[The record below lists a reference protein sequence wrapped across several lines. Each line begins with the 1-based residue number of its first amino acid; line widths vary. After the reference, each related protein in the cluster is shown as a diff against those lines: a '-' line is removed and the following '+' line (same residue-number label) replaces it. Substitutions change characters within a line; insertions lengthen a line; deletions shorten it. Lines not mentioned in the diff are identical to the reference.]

1 MSKRFEIHKEVWNGM
16 PDNKEKYAKLQ
27 EVIDKLKARRQSVSK
42 TERKELEDRICK
54 YRGYRGECLRI
65 AAILRSRHR
74 EAA

>member
-1 MSKRFEIHKEVWNGM
+1 MNYLNWSQEYLDTADRM
-16 PDNKEKYAKLQ
+16 Q

>member
-1 MSKRFEIHKEVWNGM
+1 MNYLNWSQEYLDTADRM
-16 PDNKEKYAKLQ
+16 Q
-27 EVIDKLKARRQSVSK
+27 EVIDKLKARRQSASK

>member
-1 MSKRFEIHKEVWNGM
+1 MNYLIWS
-16 PDNKEKYAKLQ
+16 Q
-27 EVIDKLKARRQSVSK
+27 EYLDTADMMQKVIDKLNARRKGASK
-42 TERKELEDRICK
+42 TEKKELEDKIYK